1 MQPPFKTYK
10 DYNQMTNQR
19 AMAWALVQVLG
30 ALLLLR
36 FPSTD
41 AGSLE
46 CTTEAADDICE
57 VSKEL
62 FRKFSNDLN
71 WEMRVLKDAETD
83 KVVLERLT
91 ETNRNVSEEVQRW
104 VAKMTKDTRK
114 AIMDSMPID
123 FLAEKIAVYSIST
136 KNSATMTE
144 KRSNSVL
151 QRGSGLKDRR
161 GRLVDDLEEHLSDTR
176 KTLRQAR
183 QDVYTMQSGKVSNFN
198 PILRRAYL
206 EKVAAEETR
215 DDSKSWVITRIRNK
229 EVEFTKSLDDL
240 AQQVDR
246 ADEKVRIAE
255 QLNAANAD
263 RPRRDLM
270 NTVHGEGNSLIAAV
284 SAARRVREDVERAL
298 DGAKELKN
306 ILKNNSRQT
315 VATIAMYERV
325 QEVGDMSVVENRT
338 EAAKQHAEYLLNKT
352 RDIEWLRSSGG
363 IVSQKALQALVTYQ
377 NVADMI
383 KEADK
388 FSAEALTFENISDI
402 KIRNPK
408 RKSSIWMD
416 QALGR
421 KSTVDDGLKPRADAL
436 METTATM
443 TWKLHSG
450 RDQLKN
456 IEAALNRCRSPDPP
470 IYRKKKINRSKR
482 KVARANA
489 AIEDIISGKYLVDVG
504 LSKHARSVSNL
515 EEALRWSERH
525 SIKEDLADTKSKLSS
540 MHSSIAEAKEIK
552 EELQMQ
558 FAYTSAVVDRDRV
571 TESIKAIQD
580 MIRKARYKAAQIA
593 IPMNFGRTSIASRHG
608 TAVRLE
614 QPEVL
619 ENLSNHKN
627 YFTLSLDVKP
637 KDHDGTILFIGD
649 PKNATGDYFG
659 LELVAGKVRASFDL
673 SGGSGR
679 FFVSAYRTNLA
690 LDSWCNIKVERVGN
704 FAKVKVES
712 DITNL
717 ETSGTDG
724 SNYILFDLPRDAGI
738 WVGGVP
744 EGSNLPENM
753 ALEGKSFT
761 GNIDN
766 LKIGEIPI
774 SLWNF
779 REHHKML
786 SPTVKPD
793 RKMKASK
800 SYRSV
805 YLDGSAYSYTNP
817 DRTSSVD
824 IFKQE
829 NIVQMMIRPVSEE
842 SLLFFLGDKSYYISL
857 ELLAN
862 RLVAK
867 TKLGSGN
874 PPAVVQS
881 DNTVTDMLKQ
891 LSIGFIQITALTNTA
906 TPQCDGHVSQ
916 RFLALITNQDVKCVE
931 MELPSDEASQEIGS
945 QAYIGGLPPSLRPN
959 EISSEVYE
967 GCVKNLHIQR
977 MYRQIEIFNG
987 GIIGGC
993 PSLVQELHFT
1003 NPDTNYLEMA
1013 WVSGRSVYRNF
1024 DATFAFQTSL
1034 DSGLML
1040 YVMGDTEKNSWAVSM
1055 TNGSVM
1061 FAMFGDPTGE
1071 AKRMTSVSRYDDGK
1085 EHYVR
1090 VSKEGTRLTMHIDDK
1105 RDIPATEVE
1114 DTLLQTPHLL
1124 LGGVAPG
1131 MAPLTTGQT
1140 WLVDSNDRFV
1150 GCMKHLLVSYDNT
1163 RGEVIDFVN
1172 KERRQDVTFGS
1183 C

>member
-1 MQPPFKTYK
+1 MARPFNNCQADQPIVVTAHGTSK
-10 DYNQMTNQR
+10 DTSFL
-19 AMAWALVQVLG
+19 LVLLQVLDYLAG
-30 ALLLLR
+30 AETR
-36 FPSTD
+36 RTQ
-41 AGSLE
+41 

-62 FRKFSNDLN
+62 FRKFSNDLD

-83 KVVLERLT
+83 KVALESLT
-91 ETNRNVSEEVQRW
+91 ETNRNVSV
-104 VAKMTKDTRK
+104 
-114 AIMDSMPID
+114 
-123 FLAEKIAVYSIST
+123 EKIAVYSIST

-161 GRLVDDLEEHLSDTR
+161 GRLVDDLEKHLSDTR
-176 KTLRQAR
+176 KALRQAR
-183 QDVYTMQSGKVSNFN
+183 QDVHTMQSGKVSNFN

-215 DDSKSWVITRIRNK
+215 HDSKSWVITRIRNK
-229 EVEFTKSLDDL
+229 QVEFTKSLDDL

-325 QEVGDMSVVENRT
+325 QEVGDMSVLENRT

-388 FSAEALTFENISDI
+388 FSAEALTLGWSPVEYDAI
-402 KIRNPK
+402 KNNCNDK
-408 RKSSIWMD
+408 
-416 QALGR
+416 
-421 KSTVDDGLKPRADAL
+421 GLKPRADAS

-456 IEAALNRCRSPDPP
+456 IEAALNRCRM
-470 IYRKKKINRSKR
+470 
-482 KVARANA
+482 
-489 AIEDIISGKYLVDVG
+489 
-504 LSKHARSVSNL
+504 
-515 EEALRWSERH
+515 
-525 SIKEDLADTKSKLSS
+525 SS

-558 FAYTSAVVDRDRV
+558 FAYTSAVVDKDRV

-753 ALEGKSFT
+753 ALDGKSFT

-867 TKLGSGN
+867 TKMGSGN

-891 LSIGFIQITALTNTA
+891 LSIGFIQITVLTNTA

-945 QAYIGGLPPSLRPN
+945 QAYIGGLPSSLRPN

-1040 YVMGDTEKNSWAVSM
+1040 YVMGDTEKNVRLFFC
-1055 TNGSVM
+1055 T
-1061 FAMFGDPTGE
+1061 FI
-1071 AKRMTSVSRYDDGK
+1071 SVSR
-1085 EHYVR
+1085 
-1090 VSKEGTRLTMHIDDK
+1090 SRLTMHIDDK

-1150 GCMKHLLVSYDNT
+1150 GCMKHLLVS
-1163 RGEVIDFVN
+1163 
-1172 KERRQDVTFGS
+1172 
-1183 C
+1183 

>member
-1 MQPPFKTYK
+1 
-10 DYNQMTNQR
+10 
-19 AMAWALVQVLG
+19 MAS
-30 ALLLLR
+30 R
-36 FPSTD
+36 PSPD
-41 AGSLE
+41 HE
-46 CTTEAADDICE
+46 CTAKAADDICE
-57 VSKEL
+57 VSNEL
-62 FRKFSNDLN
+62 FRKFSNDLD

-83 KVVLERLT
+83 KLLLEGLT
-91 ETNRNVSEEVQRW
+91 ETNRNVSEKLQRW
-104 VAKMTKDTRK
+104 AAKMTKDTRE

-136 KNSATMTE
+136 KNSAAMTE
-144 KRSNSVL
+144 KRSSSIL
-151 QRGSGLKDRR
+151 QRGGRLKDRR
-161 GRLVDDLEEHLSDTR
+161 NRLLDDLEEHLSDTR

-183 QDVYTMQSGKVSNFN
+183 RELYEMQAEKIANFN
-198 PILRRAYL
+198 PILRRAHL
-206 EKVAAEETR
+206 EKKSAEETQ
-215 DDSKSWVITRIRNK
+215 DNSKSWVVTRIRNK
-229 EVEFTKSLDDL
+229 QTEFTKSLDDL

-270 NTVHGEGNSLIAAV
+270 NTVHAEGNSLIAAV
-284 SAARRVREDVERAL
+284 SAATRVRENVKRAL

-315 VATIAMYERV
+315 VAIIAMYERV
-325 QEVGDMSVVENRT
+325 QEVGDMSVLENQT
-338 EAAKQHAEYLLNKT
+338 EAAKQHAEYLRNRT

-388 FSAEALTFENISDI
+388 FSAAFENISDI
-402 KIRNPK
+402 RFRNPK
-408 RKSSIWMD
+408 RKSRVWMD

-421 KSTVDDGLKPRADAL
+421 KSTVDDVLKPRADAM
-436 METTATM
+436 METAAAM

-489 AIEDIISGKYLVDVG
+489 AIEDIISGKYLVDAG
-504 LSKHARSVSNL
+504 LSDQARSVSDL
-515 EEALRWSERH
+515 EEAVRWSERH
-525 SIKEDLADTKSKLSS
+525 SIKEDLTDTKSKLSS
-540 MHSSIAEAKEIK
+540 MHSSIAEAKEIR

-558 FAYTSAVVDRDRV
+558 FAYTSAVVDKDRV

-593 IPMNFGRTSIASRHG
+593 IPMNFGRTSIANRHG
-608 TAVRLE
+608 TAIRLE

-637 KDHDGTILFIGD
+637 RDHDGTILFIGD

-712 DITNL
+712 DSTNL

-724 SNYILFDLPRDAGI
+724 SNYILFDLPEDAGI

-753 ALEGKSFT
+753 ALYGKSFT

-779 REHHKML
+779 RDHHKLM
-786 SPTVKPD
+786 SPTIKPD

-805 YLDGSAYSYTNP
+805 YLDGSAFSYTNP

-842 SLLFFLGDKSYYISL
+842 GLLFFLGDKSYYISL
-857 ELLAN
+857 ELLDN

-867 TKLGSGN
+867 TKLGSGD

-881 DNTVTDMLKQ
+881 DNTVTDMLNQ
-891 LSIGFIQITALTNTA
+891 LSIGFIQITVLTNTA
-906 TPQCDGHVSQ
+906 TPQCDGHGSQ

-931 MELPSDEASQEIGS
+931 MELPSREASQEIGS
-945 QAYIGGLPPSLRPN
+945 QAYIGGLPSSLRPN
-959 EISSEVYE
+959 EISSQVYE
-967 GCVKNLHIQR
+967 GCVMNLHIQR

-993 PSLVQELHFT
+993 PSLVQELHFI
-1003 NPDTNYLEMA
+1003 NPDTNYLQMA

-1024 DATFAFQTSL
+1024 DATFAFRTDM

-1040 YVMGDTEKNSWAVSM
+1040 YVKGDTEKNSWAVSI
-1055 TNGSVM
+1055 TNGSVL
-1061 FAMFGDPTGE
+1061 FAMFGDPTGDQ
-1071 AKRMTSVSRYDDGK
+1071 ARRLTSLSRYDDGR

-1090 VSKEGTRLTMHIDDK
+1090 VSKEGTRLTMQIDDK
-1105 RDIPATEVE
+1105 RDIPATEV
-1114 DTLLQTPHLL
+1114 DDVLLQTPELL
-1124 LGGVAPG
+1124 LGGVARG
-1131 MAPLTTGQT
+1131 MTPLTSGPT
-1140 WLVDSNDRFV
+1140 WLVDSNNRFV

-1172 KERRQDVTFGS
+1172 KKQRQDVNFGS

>member
-1 MQPPFKTYK
+1 MCINYA
-10 DYNQMTNQR
+10 QMKNQR
-19 AMAWALVQVLG
+19 TMAWTLVLG
-30 ALLLLR
+30 MLLLLR
-36 FPSTD
+36 FPSLTD
-41 AGSLE
+41 GTSLE
-46 CTTEAADDICE
+46 CTTETADNICE

-62 FRKFSNDLN
+62 FRKFSNDLD
-71 WEMRVLKDAETD
+71 WEMRILKDAETD
-83 KVVLERLT
+83 KILLERLT
-91 ETNRNVSEEVQRW
+91 ETYRNVSEEVQMWAAR
-104 VAKMTKDTRK
+104 MTKDTRK
-114 AIMDSMPID
+114 AIMDSMPIE

-136 KNSATMTE
+136 KNSAAMME
-144 KRSNSVL
+144 KRSGSVL
-151 QRGSGLKDRR
+151 QRGQRLKDRR
-161 GRLVDDLEEHLSDTR
+161 DRLVADLEEHLYDTR
-176 KTLRQAR
+176 RTLRQSR
-183 QDVYTMQSGKVSNFN
+183 QELYAMQAGKVANFN
-198 PILRRAYL
+198 PILRRAYS
-206 EKVAAEETR
+206 EKVAAEKIQ
-215 DDSKSWVITRIRNK
+215 DDSKSWVITRIRNRQL
-229 EVEFTKSLDDL
+229 EFTKSLDDL

-270 NTVHGEGNSLIAAV
+270 NTVHAEGNSLIAAV
-284 SAARRVREDVERAL
+284 SAAQRVREDVQKAL
-298 DGAKELKN
+298 GDAKALKN

-325 QEVGDMSVVENRT
+325 EEVGDLSVLENQT
-338 EAAKQHAEYLLNKT
+338 EAAKQHAEYLMNKT
-352 RDIEWLRSSGG
+352 KDIEWLRSSGG

-383 KEADK
+383 READK
-388 FSAEALTFENISDI
+388 FSAAALTFENISDI
-402 KIRNPK
+402 TLRNPK
-408 RKSSIWMD
+408 RRSHVWKNH
-416 QALGR
+416 ALGR
-421 KSTVDDGLKPRADAL
+421 KSAVDHGLKPRVDAL
-436 METTATM
+436 MEKTASM

-456 IEAALNRCRSPDPP
+456 MEAALNRCRSPDPP

-489 AIEDIISGKYLVDVG
+489 AIEDIISGKYLVDAG
-504 LSKHARSVSNL
+504 LSEHARSVSDL

-525 SIKEDLADTKSKLSS
+525 SIKEDLADIKSKLSN

-552 EELQMQ
+552 EDLQVH
-558 FAYTSAVVDRDRV
+558 FAYTSSVVDKDRV
-571 TESIKAIQD
+571 TDSIKAIQD
-580 MIRKARYKAAQIA
+580 MIRKARYKAAQIS
-593 IPMNFGRTSIASRHG
+593 IPMNFGRTSVASPHG

-637 KDHDGTILFIGD
+637 GDRDGTMLFIGD

-690 LDSWCNIKVERVGN
+690 LHSWCNIKVERVGN
-704 FAKVKVES
+704 FAKVRVES
-712 DITNL
+712 DSTNL

-724 SNYILFDLPRDAGI
+724 SNYILFDLPEDAGI

-753 ALEGKSFT
+753 ALGGKSFT

-779 REHHKML
+779 RDNYKLM
-786 SPTVKPD
+786 SPTIKPD

-805 YLDGSAYSYTNP
+805 YLDGSSFSYTNP
-817 DRTSSVD
+817 DVTSSVD

-842 SLLFFLGDKSYYISL
+842 GLLFFLGDKSYYISL
-857 ELLAN
+857 ELLGN

-867 TKLGSGN
+867 TKLGSGD

-881 DNTVTDMLKQ
+881 DNTVTDMRNQ
-891 LSIGFIQITALTNTA
+891 LSIGFIQITVLTNTA
-906 TPQCDGHVSQ
+906 TPQCGGLVSQ

-931 MELPSDEASQEIGS
+931 MELPPSEEASQEIGS
-945 QAYIGGLPPSLRPN
+945 QAYIGGLPPSLRPD
-959 EISSEVYE
+959 EISSKVYE
-967 GCVKNLHIQR
+967 GCVMNLHIQR

-993 PSLVQELHFT
+993 PSLVQELHFI
-1003 NPDTNYLEMA
+1003 NPDTNYLQMA

-1024 DATFAFQTSL
+1024 DATFAFRTDA

-1040 YVMGDTEKNSWAVSM
+1040 YVNGETEKNSWAVSM
-1055 TNGSVM
+1055 TNGSVI
-1061 FAMFGDPTGE
+1061 FAMFGDPSGE
-1071 AKRMTSVSRYDDGK
+1071 ATRLESLSRYDDGR

-1090 VSKEGTRLTMHIDDK
+1090 VSKEGTRLTMQIDDK

-1114 DTLLQTPHLL
+1114 DALLQTPQLL
-1124 LGGVAPG
+1124 LGGVAPE
-1131 MAPLTTGQT
+1131 MASLTTGPT

-1172 KERRQDVTFGS
+1172 KKQRQDVNFGS